1 MTPFQILNI
10 KPTDDKMAIRRA
22 YVREIKLNHPD
33 QGGDNNH
40 IDLIKEAYESLI
52 NGEFKLDNI
61 ETDVRLPL
69 INFLEGCIATV
80 IIKIGEFKGTT
91 IEFKVPSYTY
101 PGTIIS
107 FSDKSLTSRKIYVKL
122 LEDSTNDYTRLDSSI
137 VIRKQINKTE
147 ARFGITVHIINFD
160 NIPHVIEIPPNT
172 NADRLVYNIDGA
184 GFYNRNSRIRG
195 NLTLIIEVQKEGN

>member
-1 MTPFQILNI
+1 MNPFLILNI
-10 KPTDDKMAIRRA
+10 NPTDDKMAIRRA

-33 QGGDNNH
+33 LGGNKKH

-52 NGEFKLDNI
+52 NNVFQLNDI

-80 IIKIGEFKGTT
+80 IIKTGEFKGTT

-107 FSDKSLTSRKIYVKL
+107 FSDKNLTLRKIYVKL
-122 LEDSTNDYTRLDSSI
+122 LENSTNDYTRLDSSI
-137 VIRKQINKTE
+137 VIRKQINKIE
-147 ARFGITVHIINFD
+147 AQFGTIVNTTNFD
-160 NIPHVIEIPPNT
+160 NVPHVIEIPPNT
-172 NADRLVYNIDGA
+172 NADRLVYNINGA

-195 NLTLIIEVQKEGN
+195 NLAIIIEVQKEGN